1 MRVVD
6 LLNIWVGNTVLVP
19 GQAVVAYSRDLN
31 VKVTCHRG
39 VLWGQDS
46 LVIADAGSQRQV
58 GLMEVVQ
65 AMEDAEGDEHERTVS
80 AEAQLAFWRNQ
91 QLGSLSGIYEIRPSP
106 GFFPMVSFPSVLPMG
121 HPWLGSR
128 HRDDWNVQGFAN
140 CWRMRDRTPLTSV
153 GFNHASATLALVQEC
168 SPTTPGAISLMQ
180 VSGTGLRANS
190 FKPLPIPIVFAPG
203 SAWECESSEPFVYS
217 DMINLS
223 AAFRRELQP
232 QGRVC
237 LALIPATAMSV
248 DVTKLHEFDIANADT
263 GVVRVWD
270 LPPES
275 ERAAPE
281 TLWRFTEPDW
291 SRLLRALRTGEF

>member
-1 MRVVD
+1 M
-6 LLNIWVGNTVLVP
+6 LVP
-19 GQAVVAYSRDLN
+19 GQAVAAYNRDLN

-39 VLWGQDS
+39 VLWGHDS

-58 GLMEVVQ
+58 GLMEVAQ
-65 AMEDAEGDEHERTVS
+65 AMDDADGEEHERAVS
-80 AEAQLAFWRNQ
+80 AEAQLAFWKNQ

-106 GFFPMVSFPSVLPMG
+106 GFFPLVSFPSILSMG

-128 HRDDWNVQGFAN
+128 HRADWTVQGFAN
-140 CWRMRDRTPLTSV
+140 CWRSRDRTPLTTA
-153 GFNHASATLALVQEC
+153 GFNSATASLSLVQEC
-168 SPTTPGAISLMQ
+168 SAGTSGSISLME
-180 VSGTGLRANS
+180 VTDTGLRAKS
-190 FKPLPIPIVFAPG
+190 FKPLPVPIVFAPG
-203 SAWECESSEPFVYS
+203 SAWECESSEPMVYS

-248 DVTKLHEFDIANADT
+248 NVTELHEFDITNAST

-291 SRLLRALRTGEF
+291 TRLLRALRTGEF